1 MKSNI
6 GRFFVL
12 SGFIVFYVAFFLDTY
27 KDGDNFYKFE
37 AVMIIVYPFLLAFS
51 FSKNKCLHIFCYS
64 FLSTYSLF
72 KLFCIFNYYNLYL
85 ALFILIISYGLLLIS
100 SLVYLIES
108 MYQVKQNIKDAKRVK
123 KLNINAPSRLML
135 YKELLDNKTISKDDY
150 EKVKT
155 NFINCKKHKNNI
167 EKDIALIKEWKS
179 LLDLKLI
186 NDDEFKNQKEK
197 ILFGENKNLQH

>member
-12 SGFIVFYVAFFLDTY
+12 SGFIVFYVAFFLDTF

-37 AVMIIVYPFLLAFS
+37 AVMIIVYPLLLAFS

-155 NFINCKKHKNNI
+155 NFINSKKHKNNI

>member
-12 SGFIVFYVAFFLDTY
+12 SAFIVFYVAFFLDTY

-108 MYQVKQNIKDAKRVK
+108 MYQVKQNI
-123 KLNINAPSRLML
+123 APSRLML

-155 NFINCKKHKNNI
+155 NFINSKKHKNNI

>member
-1 MKSNI
+1 
-6 GRFFVL
+6 
-12 SGFIVFYVAFFLDTY
+12 
-27 KDGDNFYKFE
+27 
-37 AVMIIVYPFLLAFS
+37 
-51 FSKNKCLHIFCYS
+51 
-64 FLSTYSLF
+64 
-72 KLFCIFNYYNLYL
+72 
-85 ALFILIISYGLLLIS
+85 
-100 SLVYLIES
+100 
-108 MYQVKQNIKDAKRVK
+108 
-123 KLNINAPSRLML
+123 ML

-155 NFINCKKHKNNI
+155 NFINSKKHKNNI

>member
-51 FSKNKCLHIFCYS
+51 FSKNKCLNIFCYS

-85 ALFILIISYGLLLIS
+85 ALFLLIISYGLLLIS

-155 NFINCKKHKNNI
+155 NFINSKKHKNNI